1 MIFLTILI
9 ILTTL
14 AIMFGIGVL
23 CGRIC
28 VELIRDR
35 NDNMNEVLWFWL
47 GFVFNIVAI
56 LLTLVVKNR
65 KN

>member
-1 MIFLTILI
+1 MIFLSILI
-9 ILTTL
+9 ILFAL
-14 AIMFGIGVL
+14 AITVAVGIL

-47 GFVFNIVAI
+47 GFVFNVIGI

>member
-1 MIFLTILI
+1 MVVLYVFLALISLTII
-9 ILTTL
+9 V
-14 AIMFGIGVL
+14 AVGIL

-47 GFVFNIVAI
+47 GFAFNIWAI
-56 LLTLVVKNR
+56 ILTLVVKNR
-65 KN
+65 KE

>member
-1 MIFLTILI
+1 MVVLYVFLALI
-9 ILTTL
+9 SL
-14 AIMFGIGVL
+14 AIFVAVGIL

-47 GFVFNIVAI
+47 GFAFNIWAI
-56 LLTLVVKNR
+56 ILTLVVKNR
-65 KN
+65 KE

>member
-1 MIFLTILI
+1 MVFLYIVI
-9 ILTTL
+9 ILTAL
-14 AIMFGIGVL
+14 AIAVGVGIL

-47 GFVFNIVAI
+47 GFVFNLWAI
-56 LLTLVVKNR
+56 ILTLVVKNR